1 MNKKEIIAFLFGGK
15 ARFTLQSKK
24 TGKSLAFKAWRQN
37 RNAKYFVNISTGT
50 AGGWLGTLKRNTW
63 GNVVY
68 WTPRKDTILQ
78 EHMTAFGWFVN
89 HMEDAQVEFMHCG
102 ACAVCGRRLTDADSI
117 KRGIGPTCYAAMM
130 ETEELPF

>member
-24 TGKSLAFKAWRQN
+24 TGKSLTFRATRHPHDDK
-37 RNAKYFVNISTGT
+37 NAARVWTGT
-50 AGGWLGTLKRNTW
+50 AGGWLGTIKKNMW
-63 GNVVY
+63 GNVLY
-68 WTPRKDTILQ
+68 WYPRKETILQ
-78 EHMTAFGWFVN
+78 EHIIAFGWFVN
-89 HMEDAQVEFMHCG
+89 HMENKQIEFMHCG

-130 ETEELPF
+130 ATEELPF